1 MVLKVLQYP
10 DPVLHQAARPITEI
24 TPDIVTLAQNMA
36 ETMYAEKG
44 IGLAAPQVGELV
56 RMIVVDVAH
65 ADGEPDLHVFIN
77 PELTPL
83 AGDVVVC
90 EEGCLSVP
98 DFRAEVERA
107 ERVLLR
113 ALGLDGQPIELEA
126 DEMFAICLQHE
137 VDHLDG
143 KLFID
148 RISRL
153 KRSLYAAS
161 VKKRLKRDAQ
171 ERD

>member
-1 MVLKVLQYP
+1 MVLKVLHYP
-10 DPVLHQAARPITEI
+10 DPVLHQMAQPITEI
-24 TPDIVTLAQNMA
+24 TPEIVELAHNMA
-36 ETMYAEKG
+36 DTMYDEKG
-44 IGLAAPQVGELV
+44 IGLAAPQVGQLV

-65 ADGEPDLHVFIN
+65 PDGEPELHTFIN
-77 PELTPL
+77 PELTP
-83 AGDVVVC
+83 AGDVVIC

-98 DFRAEVERA
+98 DFRADVERA
-107 ERVLLR
+107 ERVILH
-113 ALGLDGQPIELEA
+113 ALGLDGNPIELEA
-126 DEMFAICLQHE
+126 EDMFAICLQHE

-153 KRSLYAAS
+153 KRSLYITS
-161 VKKRLKRDAQ
+161 VKKRLKREAQ

>member
-1 MVLKVLQYP
+1 MVLKVLHYP
-10 DPVLHQAARPITEI
+10 DPILHQVARPITEI
-24 TPDIVTLAQNMA
+24 TPEIVELAQNMA
-36 ETMYAEKG
+36 ETMYDEKG
-44 IGLAAPQVGELV
+44 IGLAAPQVGELI
-56 RMIVVDVAH
+56 RMIVVDVGH
-65 ADGEPDLHVFIN
+65 PDGESDLRTFIN
-77 PELTPL
+77 PELTP

-98 DFRAEVERA
+98 DFRADVERA
-107 ERVLLR
+107 ERVILR
-113 ALGLDGQPIELEA
+113 ALDLEGNPIELEA
-126 DEMFAICLQHE
+126 DDMFAICLQHE

-153 KRSLYAAS
+153 KRSLYVAS
-161 VKKRLKRDAQ
+161 VKKRLKREAQ

>member
-1 MVLKVLQYP
+1 MILKVLHYP
-10 DPVLHQAARPITEI
+10 DPLLHEVARPIAQI
-24 TPDIVTLAQNMA
+24 TPELVELAKNMA

-56 RMIVVDVAH
+56 RMIVVDVDH
-65 ADGEPDLHVFIN
+65 PEGESQLHTLIN

-83 AGDVVVC
+83 GDIVVC

-98 DFRAEVERA
+98 DFRADVERA

-113 ALGLDGQPIELEA
+113 ALDLEGNPVELEA
-126 DEMFAICLQHE
+126 DDMFAICLQHE

-153 KRSLYAAS
+153 KRSMFVNS
-161 VKKRLKRDAQ
+161 VKKRLKREAQ
-171 ERD
+171 ERE

>member
-1 MVLKVLQYP
+1 MVLE
-10 DPVLHQAARPITEI
+10 VLHYPNPILHQVAQPITEI
-24 TPDIVTLAQNMA
+24 TPELVSLAKDMA

-44 IGLAAPQVGELV
+44 IGLAAPQVGQLV
-56 RMIVVDVAH
+56 RMIVVDVNH
-65 ADGEPDLHVFIN
+65 PEGEPELHTFIN

-83 AGDVVVC
+83 GGIMVC

-98 DFRAEVERA
+98 DFRADVERA
-107 ERVLLR
+107 EQVLLR

-126 DEMFAICLQHE
+126 DDMFAICLQHE

-153 KRSLYAAS
+153 KRSLFVSS
-161 VKKRLKRDAQ
+161 VKKRLKREAQ
-171 ERD
+171 DRE